1 MDSDGRVGARRGRF
15 ALAAAL
21 AAAAV
26 LGAALAM
33 AQSARESDAKLQAV
47 RKEIKALE
55 SRVASQAAQRDETAR
70 TLRAAELDVASGER
84 KLAATRAELA
94 ARQADRRA
102 LAERAS
108 RAGGRLAAERS
119 ALASQVRASYV
130 SGREEVVKLVLSQES
145 PASLGRM
152 LVYFDYFNRARSER
166 IDAVSAEVAE
176 LADLEAQTQRA
187 SAELASLEATEAA
200 QLSSLEGARDE
211 RRALVDKLDAGIATA
226 NAAIAKARA
235 DEKRLAD
242 LVAELTQLMAG
253 FPIDGDQPFVR
264 LKGKLAWPVQG
275 RLAGEYGQPREG
287 GPVKWTGVLL
297 EASEGAPVR
306 AIYRGRVA
314 FADWLPG
321 LGLLIVLDH
330 GEGYMSLYG
339 HNEVL
344 LKEAGDWVAP
354 GETIAQVGD
363 TGGQARPAL
372 YFEIRANGA
381 PVNPHDWIK
390 APRTPRTHAR
400 ADE

>member
-1 MDSDGRVGARRGRF
+1 MGSDCPIGARRGRF
-15 ALAAAL
+15 AFAAAL
-21 AAAAV
+21 TAAAS
-26 LGAALAM
+26 LGGALAI

-55 SRVASQAAQRDETAR
+55 SRVTSQAAQRDETAR
-70 TLRAAELDVASGER
+70 TLRAAELEVASEER

-94 ARQADRRA
+94 AQQAERRA
-102 LAERAS
+102 LAERAT
-108 RAGGRLAAERS
+108 RVGGRLAAERR
-119 ALASQVRASYV
+119 ALARQVRASYV
-130 SGREEVVKLVLSQES
+130 NGREELLKLALSQQS

-166 IDAVSAEVAE
+166 IDAVSTEVAE
-176 LADLEAQTQRA
+176 LAELDAQTQRA
-187 SAELASLEATEAA
+187 STELASLEATEAA
-200 QLSSLEGARDE
+200 QLASLENARDE
-211 RRALVDKLDAGIATA
+211 RRALVAKLDAGIATS

-235 DEKRLAD
+235 DEKRLTD

-253 FPIDGDQPFVR
+253 LPVDGDQPFAR

-275 RLAGEYGQPREG
+275 RLVGEYGQPREG

-297 EASEGAPVR
+297 EASQGTPVR

-330 GEGYMSLYG
+330 GAGYMSLYG
-339 HNEVL
+339 HNEAL
-344 LKEAGDWVAP
+344 LKEAGDWVSP

-363 TGGQARPAL
+363 TGGQARAGL
-372 YFEIRANGA
+372 YFEIRAQGA
-381 PVNPHDWIK
+381 PVNPHEWIK
-390 APRTPRTHAR
+390 KPVGR
-400 ADE
+400 

>member
-1 MDSDGRVGARRGRF
+1 MDSDGRAGARGGG
-15 ALAAAL
+15 LVI
-21 AAAAV
+21 AAAAAAAF

-33 AQSARESDAKLQAV
+33 GQSARESDAKLAAV

-70 TLRAAELDVASGER
+70 ALRAAELDAATAER

-94 ARQADRRA
+94 EAQAQRRA
-102 LAERAS
+102 LAERTS
-108 RAGGRLAAERS
+108 RAGARLAAERA

-130 SGREEVVKLVLSQES
+130 NGREELFKLVLSQES

-152 LVYFDYFNRARSER
+152 LVYFDYFNGARSER
-166 IDAVSAEVAE
+166 IDAVSGEVAE
-176 LADLEAQTQRA
+176 LADLDAQTQRGA
-187 SAELASLEATEAA
+187 AELASLEATEAA
-200 QLSSLEGARDE
+200 QLSTLESARDE
-211 RRALVDKLDAGIATA
+211 RRAVVAKLDAGIASS

-253 FPIDGDQPFVR
+253 FPVDGDQPFEH
-264 LKGKLAWPVQG
+264 LKGKLSWPVQG

-306 AIYRGRVA
+306 AVYRGRVA

-330 GEGYMSLYG
+330 GDGYMSLYG
-339 HNEVL
+339 HNEAL
-344 LKEAGDWVAP
+344 LKEAGDWVSP

-363 TGGQARPAL
+363 TGGQPRPAL
-372 YFEIRANGA
+372 YFEIRAKGA

-390 APRTPRTHAR
+390 KPLGR
-400 ADE
+400 